1 MDSALPREDSDE
13 SQGNRSARRW
23 GPGGDRV
30 GAEPR
35 RSLEDLSAHAM
46 SSTLLSSTSALFVLL
61 VATQAVGQTAESQIS
76 FSRVREAT
84 LRALL
89 GNFKAYENRAAV
101 AGSSYVGSP
110 RTGITR
116 ADSVTAVSVA
126 SAAVGAD
133 VDGALAGV
141 TVSPLLLF
149 GVLTPHQLKVTLATL
164 EGGKL
169 RVGLG
174 YSHEGIWDPNTYQA
188 LGLAACRLTDAY
200 IARVERE
207 MDALEE
213 PFLRV
218 CRALIEVL
226 PEGPGP
232 NNAYLQARAA
242 CAGESLGPRNEPAL
256 NQIFAL
262 RAKAALD
269 RARGDPNRR
278 GDVAATEED
287 LQEALEKLG
296 AFATTIRATPRAR

>member
-46 SSTLLSSTSALFVLL
+46 SSTLLSSTSALFLLL
-61 VATQAVGQTAESQIS
+61 VA
-76 FSRVREAT
+76 
-84 LRALL
+84 
-89 GNFKAYENRAAV
+89 
-101 AGSSYVGSP
+101 SP

-188 LGLAACRLTDAY
+188 LGLAACRLTDAD
-200 IARVERE
+200 IAKVERE

-262 RAKAALD
+262 RAKAAFD

-287 LQEALEKLG
+287 LREALEKLG
-296 AFATTIRATPRAR
+296 AFT